1 MSNILKMKLKQ
12 LLLSFELEMGCF
24 VKFVKIYDGG
34 VWPETETVP
43 QTEETI
49 NCQQLEEHEVTE
61 HQRTT
66 AINHINLLQ

>member
-1 MSNILKMKLKQ
+1 MEYTLSEDSFISGPTKTVLVESAVIMSNILKMKLKQ

-43 QTEETI
+43 QTQETI
-49 NCQQLEEHEVTE
+49 N
-61 HQRTT
+61 
-66 AINHINLLQ
+66 

>member
-12 LLLSFELEMGCF
+12 WLLSLELEMGCF

-49 NCQQLEEHEVTE
+49 N
-61 HQRTT
+61 
-66 AINHINLLQ
+66 